1 MPPSTRRF
9 LLRERTAD
17 RHQAVDDAVGSFDT
31 LQHYCNYLQGLY
43 SFRLPLEAWLGDLD
57 WPPHFGRWRPM
68 PIGEI
73 ILRDMDDLNVTERR
87 IEPSIP
93 QHADLETLLGAL
105 YVLEGSSLGAR
116 LLVSRARRLGL
127 DETYGARH
135 LASQAQSDG
144 WKSFL
149 QLLDTAPTMDMDKV
163 VGASR
168 TVFAHAETAFKGILD
183 A

>member
-17 RHQAVDDAVGSFDT
+17 RHQAVDAAVGSFDT
-31 LQHYCNYLQGLY
+31 LQHYSIYLQGLH
-43 SFRLPLEAWLGDLD
+43 SFRLPLEAWFAGLD
-57 WPPHFGRWRPM
+57 WPRHFGEWRPTA
-68 PIGEI
+68 IGEM

-93 QHADLETLLGAL
+93 HHADLETLLGAL

-116 LLVSRARRLGL
+116 VLVSRAGQLGL
-127 DETYGARH
+127 NDTYGARH

-149 QLLDTAPTMDMDKV
+149 QMLDSAPTMDMDKV
-163 VGASR
+163 VDASR
-168 TVFAHAETAFKGILD
+168 TVFAHAETAFKGNLY